1 MTKKSRRFFYTVFR
15 EVKTLE
21 IYLDLVFLEN
31 FLMDFILLLMVG
43 KMIHKTICLP
53 RLLAAAFLGGISAAV
68 LCLLHPQ
75 FVLLQVCNL
84 IAGLCMLLL
93 SYPLK
98 RLEYLPA
105 LLFLYGSAFVL
116 EGMLRFLG
124 RFIGSRGQ
132 HRLYFLLGTGLFG
145 WLFFHSL
152 WKQIQRQK
160 QKEELLLPVTI
171 LWEGKQIDCTGLLDT
186 GNALREPTTGK
197 PVMIVEQT
205 LFTEHEISLPNDRC
219 FLIPFRSI
227 GRSNGMLRG
236 ILAEECWI
244 GQAEQKKRYRK
255 VMLGIYHGKL
265 SHKAEY
271 QVILH
276 PAFWE

>member
-1 MTKKSRRFFYTVFR
+1 M
-15 EVKTLE
+15 E

-43 KMIHKTICLP
+43 KLLHKPIRPP
-53 RLLAAAFLGGISAAV
+53 RLLAAAFLGGVSAV
-68 LCLLHPQ
+68 LLCLLHPPA
-75 FVLLQVCNL
+75 FLLQMCNL
-84 IAGLCMLLL
+84 FAGWCVLLL

-98 RLEYLPA
+98 RLEYLTA
-105 LLFLYGSAFVL
+105 LLFLYGSAFAL

-124 RFIGSRGQ
+124 RFMGNRGQ
-132 HRLYFLLGTGLFG
+132 HRLYFLVGMLFFG
-145 WLFFHSL
+145 WLFFRTL
-152 WKQIQRQK
+152 WRQIQMQK

-171 LWEGKQIDCTGLLDT
+171 LWDGKQIDCTGLLDT

-197 PVMIVEQT
+197 PVMIVEQAV
-205 LFTEHEISLPNDRC
+205 FTEHEISLPNDRC

-236 ILAEECWI
+236 VLAEECWI

-265 SHKAEY
+265 SQKAEY
-271 QVILH
+271 QVILQ

>member
-1 MTKKSRRFFYTVFR
+1 M
-15 EVKTLE
+15 E

-43 KMIHKTICLP
+43 KLIHKTICPL

-98 RLEYLPA
+98 HPEHLMA
-105 LLFLYGSAFVL
+105 LLFLYGSAFIL
-116 EGMLRFLG
+116 EGMLCYLG
-124 RFIGSRGQ
+124 RFLGSRGQ
-132 HRLYFLLGTGLFG
+132 HRLYSLLGTGLFG
-145 WLFFHSL
+145 WLFFRSL
-152 WKQIQRQK
+152 WRQIQTQK
-160 QKEELLLPVTI
+160 HKEEVLLPVTI
-171 LWEGKQIDCTGLLDT
+171 FWEGKQIDCTGLLDT
-186 GNALREPTTGK
+186 GNALREPMTGK

-236 ILAEECWI
+236 ILVEECWI

-265 SHKAEY
+265 SPRAEY

>member
-1 MTKKSRRFFYTVFR
+1 MTKKSRRFFYPVFW

-43 KMIHKTICLP
+43 KLLHKPISPP
-53 RLLAAAFLGGISAAV
+53 RLLAAALVGGISAAV
-68 LCLLHPQ
+68 LCVLHPQ
-75 FVLLQVCNL
+75 IFLLQVCNL
-84 IAGLCMLLL
+84 IAGVCMLLL

-98 RLEYLPA
+98 RLEHLTA
-105 LLFLYGSAFVL
+105 LLFLYGSAFAL

-124 RFIGSRGQ
+124 RFMGSRGQ

-145 WLFFHSL
+145 WLFFRSL
-152 WKQIQRQK
+152 WKQLQMQK
-160 QKEELLLPVTI
+160 HKEELLLPVTI
-171 LWEGKQIDCTGLLDT
+171 LWNGKQIDCIGLLDT

-205 LFTEHEISLPNDRC
+205 LFAENEISLPNDRC
-219 FLIPFRSI
+219 FLIPFQSI

-236 ILAEECWI
+236 VLAEECWI

-265 SHKAEY
+265 SPKAEY

-276 PAFWE
+276 PAFLE

>member
-1 MTKKSRRFFYTVFR
+1 M
-15 EVKTLE
+15 E

-145 WLFFHSL
+145 WLFF
-152 WKQIQRQK
+152 
-160 QKEELLLPVTI
+160 
-171 LWEGKQIDCTGLLDT
+171 
-186 GNALREPTTGK
+186 
-197 PVMIVEQT
+197 
-205 LFTEHEISLPNDRC
+205 RC
-219 FLIPFRSI
+219 FCRS
-227 GRSNGMLRG
+227 RSFGKESRST
-236 ILAEECWI
+236 APDCWI
-244 GQAEQKKRYRK
+244 QAMHSGSQRPENR
-255 VMLGIYHGKL
+255 
-265 SHKAEY
+265 S
-271 QVILH
+271 
-276 PAFWE
+276 

>member
-43 KMIHKTICLP
+43 KIIHKTICPP

-124 RFIGSRGQ
+124 RFIGRRGQ
-132 HRLYFLLGTGLFG
+132 HRLYFL
-145 WLFFHSL
+145 
-152 WKQIQRQK
+152 Q
-160 QKEELLLPVTI
+160 
-171 LWEGKQIDCTGLLDT
+171 
-186 GNALREPTTGK
+186 
-197 PVMIVEQT
+197 
-205 LFTEHEISLPNDRC
+205 
-219 FLIPFRSI
+219 I
-227 GRSNGMLRG
+227 GRASCR
-236 ILAEECWI
+236 E
-244 GQAEQKKRYRK
+244 R
-255 VMLGIYHGKL
+255 V
-265 SHKAEY
+265 
-271 QVILH
+271 
-276 PAFWE
+276 

>member
-1 MTKKSRRFFYTVFR
+1 M
-15 EVKTLE
+15 E

-43 KMIHKTICLP
+43 KMIHKTICPP

-116 EGMLRFLG
+116 AVFPSGNRTFWLVVFSLFMEADPKAEAERRAAFAGHDPLG
-124 RFIGSRGQ
+124 RKADRL
-132 HRLYFLLGTGLFG
+132 HRTAGY
-145 WLFFHSL
+145 
-152 WKQIQRQK
+152 RQ
-160 QKEELLLPVTI
+160 
-171 LWEGKQIDCTGLLDT
+171 CTQG
-186 GNALREPTTGK
+186 A
-197 PVMIVEQT
+197 
-205 LFTEHEISLPNDRC
+205 NDRKT
-219 FLIPFRSI
+219 
-227 GRSNGMLRG
+227 GHDRG
-236 ILAEECWI
+236 AD
-244 GQAEQKKRYRK
+244 AFYRT
-255 VMLGIYHGKL
+255 
-265 SHKAEY
+265 
-271 QVILH
+271 
-276 PAFWE
+276 

>member
-1 MTKKSRRFFYTVFR
+1 M
-15 EVKTLE
+15 E

-31 FLMDFILLLMVG
+31 FLMDFILLLMTG
-43 KMIHKTICLP
+43 KLLHKPIYPP
-53 RLLAAAFLGGISAAV
+53 RLLAAAFVGSISAAV

-75 FVLLQVCNL
+75 VFLLQACNL
-84 IAGLCMLLL
+84 LAGWCMLLL

-98 RLEYLPA
+98 RLEYLTA
-105 LLFLYGSAFVL
+105 LLFLYASAFVM

-124 RFIGSRGQ
+124 RFLGSRGQ
-132 HRLYFLLGTGLFG
+132 HRLYFLLGTGVFG
-145 WLFFHSL
+145 WLFFRSL

-171 LWEGKQIDCTGLLDT
+171 LWDGKQIKCTGLLDT

-219 FLIPFRSI
+219 FLIPFQSI

-265 SHKAEY
+265 SPKAEY

-276 PAFWE
+276 PAFLE